1 MQIEITFT
9 AEPIPA
15 ALPPLEE
22 SNGRYG
28 SFVEFRGIVRGEEHG
43 EAIAGLRYE
52 IYEAMAEKQLR
63 SIIEE
68 LAAPHPCHT
77 LRLIHRM
84 GDILVGEA
92 AIYIGIT
99 SRHREEG
106 YSMLSALMLRLKK
119 DVPIWKVAAI

>member
-1 MQIEITFT
+1 MQVDILFT
-9 AEPIPA
+9 AEPISPA
-15 ALPPLEE
+15 IAPLEE
-22 SNGRYG
+22 DNGQYG
-28 SFVEFRGIVRGEEHG
+28 SFVEFRGVVRGEEQG
-43 EAIAGLRYE
+43 ASIAGLRYE
-52 IYEAMAEKQLR
+52 IYESMAEKQLR

-68 LAAPHPCHT
+68 LSAAHRCRT

-84 GDILVGEA
+84 GDILVGET

-106 YSMLSALMLRLKK
+106 FSMLSALMLRLKQ